1 MHISKNVRWN
11 KLLVLS
17 IPSSPKVYFS
27 FWHWSSDLTFYSFN
41 EWYKEMSLWSF
52 IFYLPCWSVTGIW
65 STLQQC
71 TCSGGKVNCP
81 HGHLFPEMKSNEPIR
96 PWHFGQY
103 NLPLFQHPYKKT
115 IKKNILKTIWSK
127 RGRQNACGKCTCY
140 ILKQFQHAY
149 VLNPSCSGN
158 TWPIKYETNSGII

>member
-1 MHISKNVRWN
+1 MQLTYICTFQKMLDEINFKCSWFPPPQKFIFHSDTDLPIS
-11 KLLVLS
+11 LFTAL
-17 IPSSPKVYFS
+17 I
-27 FWHWSSDLTFYSFN
+27 
-41 EWYKEMSLWSF
+41 EWYKEISIWSL

-115 IKKNILKTIWSK
+115 IKKKYFKDNLIKKRKT
-127 RGRQNACGKCTCY
+127 KCMWKMY
-140 ILKQFQHAY
+140 LLH
-149 VLNPSCSGN
+149 S
-158 TWPIKYETNSGII
+158 